1 MSKSGKVR
9 QMTKQQ
15 KAIYGCIGQYIA
27 AKGYS
32 PSVREICHMVG
43 LRSTSSVHWHLS
55 KLEEMGAIHKLA
67 ASPRTIVIV
76 PNSPSEESSNRPFSL
91 PEGPEPEAECI
102 C

>member
-15 KAIYGCIGQYIA
+15 KAIYDCISRYIV
-27 AKGYS
+27 AKGYA
-32 PSVREICHMVG
+32 PSVREICRMVG
-43 LRSTSSVHWHLS
+43 VRSTSSVHWHLR

-76 PNSPSEESSNRPFSL
+76 PNSPSKESSNRTFSL
-91 PEGPEPEAECI
+91 LEGPEPEAAGI